1 MSLVA
6 LQPANEDPEDSDA
19 EVRQPQRRRVSDPE
33 EDDFAGGEASI
44 IQGDGNFDAM
54 VKNMVRLALA
64 CEYSRTPI
72 RHAPAQYRQT
82 IRPPDSKTPS
92 SSPVNSTEPWVE
104 RAEEATRLH
113 VLRLRPDSGMPPTMP
128 TKPPPPPPLNMEGIK
143 KVLAQRYVPT
153 SLCSS
158 TMLINLLNQTLIV
171 VPYILLLGN
180 AADDACKASTSPAAQ
195 HGGDQEGLAPGPRD
209 SPYLPPFSPI

>member
-1 MSLVA
+1 MRI
-6 LQPANEDPEDSDA
+6 LQDTDKTCRYHCQNSGK
-19 EVRQPQRRRVSDPE
+19 VIL
-33 EDDFAGGEASI
+33 F
-44 IQGDGNFDAM
+44 
-54 VKNMVRLALA
+54 
-64 CEYSRTPI
+64 RTPI
-72 RHAPAQYRQT
+72 RRADITAKILGTLPSTKSPILCHRRNTTDTTIDAPAQYRQT

>member
-1 MSLVA
+1 MENFTSLARYPENSRLLVERLPVRVHATQLVQRQVA
-6 LQPANEDPEDSDA
+6 AR
-19 EVRQPQRRRVSDPE
+19 RQ
-33 EDDFAGGEASI
+33 
-44 IQGDGNFDAM
+44 
-54 VKNMVRLALA
+54 
-64 CEYSRTPI
+64 
-72 RHAPAQYRQT
+72 AQYRQT

-143 KVLAQRYVPT
+143 KVLAVCPHDDPRLLARVAFGIK
-153 SLCSS
+153 SLRISNDQ
-158 TMLINLLNQTLIV
+158 ILIV

-195 HGGDQEGLAPGPRD
+195 HGGDQEGLAPRPRD